1 MADSTP
7 QTIDATLLILSF
19 ISLLSNLILTQRTLT
34 CSARVARKKN
44 VAYIADAVRT
54 AYEKVLY
61 RGSVPELLQLYH
73 MSQFVY
79 WTTSDIQEIV
89 DDAVKT
95 DEIDVSIAY
104 GLTCR
109 AYRQGKM
116 VTVNIMG
123 SNTSTVPSRNNNVG
137 TMPSGWRP
145 LKDIQGPLNVM
156 NGTGA
161 AFSVNANGQMQIN
174 QFTGSV
180 IPAGNYWAGSMTYIT
195 N

>member
-1 MADSTP
+1 
-7 QTIDATLLILSF
+7 
-19 ISLLSNLILTQRTLT
+19 
-34 CSARVARKKN
+34 
-44 VAYIADAVRT
+44 
-54 AYEKVLY
+54 
-61 RGSVPELLQLYH
+61 